1 MKKADEIDLTG
12 LSEEQTLQGLSD
24 MLLTLLG
31 TNKAAVVVAR
41 DDGALTFINPMILRE
56 IPAES
61 MAKVL
66 LESWEEPQVLA
77 FLEYLY
83 G

>member
-24 MLLTLLG
+24 MLLTMLAA
-31 TNKAAVVVAR
+31 NRCAVVVAR
-41 DDGALTFINPMILRE
+41 DDGALTFLNPMVLQSL
-56 IPAES
+56 PPDVLAP
-61 MAKVL
+61 VL
-66 LESWEEPQVLA
+66 LESWSEDQVLS
-77 FLEYLY
+77 FLEHLY